1 MTTTSPGGTPDAG
14 SPGGAA
20 EAARPRSA
28 GAPATARLRS
38 AGAPPTGRPGGA
50 LLASYAAGS
59 LGTGAFGTLPGLVL
73 AYYLTDSIGVA
84 AALATVL
91 VLVPKVID
99 VLAYPLIGAIS
110 DRASHRTG
118 RRTGLM
124 LGGALALPL
133 LFVATF
139 SAPTGWSTVAAGTWV
154 MVFFLLASL
163 AYSCFQVPYLAL
175 PAELTADSAVRVTIL
190 AWRVAVLAGAILV
203 VGGGGPALRD
213 AAGGGPAGY
222 VVMAVAVAA
231 LMLVGML
238 WSTIGAGRRTILRAD
253 AQVGGLARQYRDGI
267 DALRLTR
274 PFRLLV
280 GLFCLQA
287 VATAVMLAGGQYM
300 ATYILG
306 DEAALTG
313 LFLALI
319 GPALLVMPL
328 WARFAHA
335 RGKVP
340 ALGAATALFTVA
352 GLLLIPAGFWPGM
365 WVHIPVAM
373 AGIAYAGMQALPMS
387 MLPDTTDMDRELG
400 GRRRSGAMSGLWTAS
415 ETGSMALG
423 PVVVL
428 ALLAVGGFRSGG
440 VADQPEA
447 ALWAIVLGFSLVPAL
462 LTGAS
467 MLVVRALGRE
477 HPDWARPARVPTPS
491 DDPATSESA

>member
-1 MTTTSPGGTPDAG
+1 MTTTAAPGGAPGHGGPSPGSAG
-14 SPGGAA
+14 SPGDGAS
-20 EAARPRSA
+20 AARPS
-28 GAPATARLRS
+28 
-38 AGAPPTGRPGGA
+38 GG

-99 VLAYPLIGAIS
+99 VLAYPLIGALS
-110 DRASHRTG
+110 DRASHRGG

-139 SAPTGWSTVAAGTWV
+139 SAPTDWGTTAAGVWV
-154 MVFFLLASL
+154 MGFFLLASL

-175 PAELTADSAVRVTIL
+175 PAELTDDSGVRVTIL
-190 AWRVAVLAGAILV
+190 AWRVAVLAGTILA
-203 VGGGGPALRD
+203 VGGGGPALRE
-213 AAGGGPAGY
+213 AAGGGATGY

-231 LMLVGML
+231 LMLAGML
-238 WSTIGAGRRTILRAD
+238 WATFGSGRRTVLRAD
-253 AQVGGLARQYRDGI
+253 AQVGGLRAQYRDGV
-267 DALRLTR
+267 DALRVTR

-287 VATAVMLAGGQYM
+287 VATAVMLAGGQYV
-300 ATYILG
+300 ATYVLG
-306 DEAALTG
+306 SEAALTG
-313 LFLALI
+313 LFVALI
-319 GPALLVMPL
+319 APALLVMPL

-335 RGKVP
+335 RGKIA
-340 ALGAATALFTVA
+340 ALTAATTLFTVA
-352 GLLLIPAGFWPGM
+352 ALMLVAAGVWPGA
-365 WVHIPVAM
+365 WIHVPVAL
-373 AGIAYAGMQALPMS
+373 AGVAYAGMQALPMS
-387 MLPDTTDMDRELG
+387 MLPDATDMDRELG

-428 ALLAVGGFRSGG
+428 ALLALGGFRSGG
-440 VADQPEA
+440 VADQPDTA
-447 ALWAIVLGFSLVPAL
+447 TWAIVLGFSLVPAL

-467 MLVVRALGRE
+467 LLVIRALGRAYPRWTE
-477 HPDWARPARVPTPS
+477 PA
-491 DDPATSESA
+491 